1 MKAISTIRRFQKENK
16 GVTMAELLVVIAILC
31 IAVGITGLSISLVN
45 SRDSEKCARIIE
57 ELLEEAR
64 RDGMTMPGNFTLK
77 LDTQNHK
84 VEIICLKD
92 DGTRETVTSKT
103 LPSQVAVSLEAAG
116 TGMDISADT
125 SLEVKFN
132 KGNGRVK
139 SVESGGRLVD
149 GTLLSIHCD
158 SDKRRVTVV
167 LVWATG
173 KHYLNYEGR

>member
-1 MKAISTIRRFQKENK
+1 MKAISTIRRFRKENK

-84 VEIICLKD
+84 VEIID
-92 DGTRETVTSKT
+92 DTGRTAASKT

>member
-1 MKAISTIRRFQKENK
+1 MSGIRRFRKENK

-64 RDGMTMPGNFTLK
+64 RDGMTMQGNFTLK

-84 VEIICLKD
+84 VEIID
-92 DGTRETVTSKT
+92 DTGRTAASKT

-132 KGNGRVK
+132 KGNGRVE

-167 LVWATG
+167 LVRATG